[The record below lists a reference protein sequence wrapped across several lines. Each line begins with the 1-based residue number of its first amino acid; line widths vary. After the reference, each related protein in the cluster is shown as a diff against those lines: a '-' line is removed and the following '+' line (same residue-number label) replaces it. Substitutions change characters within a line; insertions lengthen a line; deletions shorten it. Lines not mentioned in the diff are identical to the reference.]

1 MNKYTINYNKLNSTS
16 YTFTTSPF
24 NSWGTIAVSF
34 PLAQYESIDE
44 KVSAMETFPEVQ
56 DILRKISK

>member
-24 NSWGTIAVSF
+24 NSWSTIAVNF
-34 PLAQYESIDE
+34 PLAQYEAIDE

>member
-1 MNKYTINYNKLNSTS
+1 MDKYTINYNKLNSTS

-24 NSWGTIAVSF
+24 NSWGTVTLTF
-34 PLAQYESIDE
+34 PLAQYEAIDD

-56 DILRKISK
+56 EILRKISK